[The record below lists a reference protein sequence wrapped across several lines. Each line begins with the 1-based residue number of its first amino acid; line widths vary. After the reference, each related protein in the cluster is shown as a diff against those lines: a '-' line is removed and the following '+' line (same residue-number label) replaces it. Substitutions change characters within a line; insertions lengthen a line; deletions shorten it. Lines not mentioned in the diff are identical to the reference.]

1 MSVELQQRITERVE
15 IFYSRFL
22 SPQVIFFYYLQV
34 FEETVEVCKQP
45 LVKTCNNETV
55 GEEVCSTHYETNCE
69 TRLER

>member
-1 MSVELQQRITERVE
+1 
-15 IFYSRFL
+15 
-22 SPQVIFFYYLQV
+22 V

>member
-1 MSVELQQRITERVE
+1 MSVELQQCSTERVGN
-15 IFYSRFL
+15 FCCRFI
-22 SPQVIFFYYLQV
+22 SPKVMFFNFLQV